1 VIARIAIAGIFMYAA
16 AAPAAEQA
24 ALGVLDITLGASYAR
39 LERDLDFRDMNTS
52 LAQLKDGRPDLGKR
66 GYGCMKRDDAF
77 ADVACMSHDE
87 KLDGID
93 TREIRLHFL
102 HGRLQ
107 QFSVTAELQHYDAV
121 IGYLRARFGAPRQ
134 DAPSGPDAASSLRW
148 QGEAGQIT
156 AYRGKDLVFV
166 SFELAGYADA
176 VKRKREGAS
185 LECN

>member
-1 VIARIAIAGIFMYAA
+1 MIARCAIAGILMYTAA
-16 AAPAAEQA
+16 ALGAEQV
-24 ALGVLDITLGASYAR
+24 LGVLDITLGASYAR
-39 LERDLDFRDMNTS
+39 LERDLDFRDLNTS
-52 LAQLKDGRPDLGKR
+52 LAQIRDGRPDLGKR
-66 GYGCMKRDDAF
+66 GYACMKRDDAF
-77 ADVACMSHDE
+77 ADVACVSHDE
-87 KLDGID
+87 KLDGIE

-121 IGYLRARFGAPRQ
+121 IGYLRTRFGASRQ
-134 DAPSGPDAASSLRW
+134 DAVAGPDAASSLKW
-148 QGEAGQIT
+148 QGEAGHIT

-166 SFELAGYADA
+166 SFELANYADA

>member
-1 VIARIAIAGIFMYAA
+1 VIARLAIAGVFMYSAA
-16 AAPAAEQA
+16 ALAAEQ
-24 ALGVLDITLGASYAR
+24 ALGVLDISLGASYAR
-39 LERDLDFRDMNTS
+39 LERDLDFRDLNSS
-52 LAQLKDGRPDLGKR
+52 LAQIKDGRPDLGKR
-66 GYGCMKRDDAF
+66 GYSCTKRDDAF
-77 ADVACMSHDE
+77 ADVACVSHDE
-87 KLDGID
+87 KLDGIE

-121 IGYLRARFGAPRQ
+121 IGYLRTHFGAPRE
-134 DAPSGPDAASSLRW
+134 DAGSGLAAASSLQW
-148 QGEAGQIT
+148 QGEAGHIA

-166 SFELAGYADA
+166 SFELATYADA

>member
-1 VIARIAIAGIFMYAA
+1 MIARFVVSGVFLYSAA
-16 AAPAAEQA
+16 ALAAEQ

-39 LERDLDFRDMNTS
+39 LERDLDFRDLNSS
-52 LAQLKDGRPDLGKR
+52 LAQIKDGRPDLGKR
-66 GYGCMKRDDAF
+66 GYGCTQRDDAF
-77 ADVACMSHDE
+77 ADVACVSHDE
-87 KLDGID
+87 KLDGIE

-121 IGYLRARFGAPRQ
+121 IGYLRTRFGAPRQ
-134 DAPSGPDAASSLRW
+134 DAASGPDAASSLQW
-148 QGEAGQIT
+148 QGEAGHIT

-166 SFELAGYADA
+166 SFELATYADA